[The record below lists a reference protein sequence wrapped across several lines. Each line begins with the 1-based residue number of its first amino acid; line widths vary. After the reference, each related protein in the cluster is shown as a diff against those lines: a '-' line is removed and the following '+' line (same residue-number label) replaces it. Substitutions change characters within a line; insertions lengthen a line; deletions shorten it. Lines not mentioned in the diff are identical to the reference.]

1 MYLLTILMSNM
12 SFISDDVFFNN
23 MLYFIQMIVA
33 NNSSKD
39 QARITTYAIIGVK
52 YDYPLEIPEFISGF
66 FSFLFIVTQLAFN
79 IICFVVFC
87 RQWFVFLSPFF
98 CHCIVWFTVS
108 DYPFS
113 IFSFNNRLLVIIDA
127 IIKLLNYL
135 TGCYLT
141 SIWAV
146 FHEYSWQEQ
155 VYTKNISCR
164 YKTWHW

>member
-1 MYLLTILMSNM
+1 MSNM

-87 RQWFVFLSPFF
+87 RQ
-98 CHCIVWFTVS
+98 
-108 DYPFS
+108 
-113 IFSFNNRLLVIIDA
+113 
-127 IIKLLNYL
+127 
-135 TGCYLT
+135 
-141 SIWAV
+141 
-146 FHEYSWQEQ
+146 
-155 VYTKNISCR
+155 
-164 YKTWHW
+164 